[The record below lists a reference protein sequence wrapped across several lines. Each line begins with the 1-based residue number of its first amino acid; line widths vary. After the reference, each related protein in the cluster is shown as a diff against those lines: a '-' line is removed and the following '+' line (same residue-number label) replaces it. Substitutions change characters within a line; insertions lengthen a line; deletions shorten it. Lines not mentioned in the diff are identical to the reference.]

1 MLKEKKYQIFILF
14 WMKYRS
20 RVENMEIG
28 QVVSA
33 SVLDGIE
40 IKLNIENPENL
51 KVGYPVIVEGKEYRF
66 YCVVEDIYTPKSKV
80 IERIAGLELEK
91 TIPIE
96 AHETPYGIP
105 LSCKAKLKPICLIDR
120 NNNLREP
127 ETIPPYL
134 AKVRLAIKEDVEKV
148 YSPSEKTL
156 PLGNLRG
163 VKFEVGVDFERL
175 TEKPFAI
182 FGRTGVGKSILCK
195 IVCNSIIAKDVGS
208 VFIFDMHQEYGTFSK
223 TDNTPG
229 LKYFFPDKVEVF
241 TLDPEENKEAFPF
254 LIDQKNISPS
264 DIIVAFQDLSES
276 MIDALYVIERK
287 RGEKDLVTA
296 IKEADPDEYADK
308 IHTSSLLALKRRIER
323 LKRFKFIKPCVND
336 SFSYILSLIRT
347 KKSIVL
353 DFGRYG
359 TNQMAY
365 LFIAN
370 IIARR
375 LYSIYTE
382 SPKTLPKLI
391 LFLEEAHK
399 FLDPK
404 ISNYTIF
411 DKLARETRKFN
422 LILAIVDQRPSN
434 IDEDVRSQLANRL
447 ILSLK
452 EPNDVSASLSG
463 VPDRPTWERIVSTM
477 PPRNVLLI
485 GDAIAIPTV
494 VEVLEYTIPNM
505 KRILLESKLSTEE
518 INRIVERIDDI
529 F

>member
-1 MLKEKKYQIFILF
+1 M
-14 WMKYRS
+14 
-20 RVENMEIG
+20 
-28 QVVSA
+28 
-33 SVLDGIE
+33 
-40 IKLNIENPENL
+40 
-51 KVGYPVIVEGKEYRF
+51 
-66 YCVVEDIYTPKSKV
+66 
-80 IERIAGLELEK
+80 
-91 TIPIE
+91 
-96 AHETPYGIP
+96 
-105 LSCKAKLKPICLIDR
+105 
-120 NNNLREP
+120 
-127 ETIPPYL
+127 
-134 AKVRLAIKEDVEKV
+134 
-148 YSPSEKTL
+148 
-156 PLGNLRG
+156 
-163 VKFEVGVDFERL
+163 
-175 TEKPFAI
+175 
-182 FGRTGVGKSILCK
+182 
-195 IVCNSIIAKDVGS
+195 
-208 VFIFDMHQEYGTFSK
+208 
-223 TDNTPG
+223 
-229 LKYFFPDKVEVF
+229 
-241 TLDPEENKEAFPF
+241 
-254 LIDQKNISPS
+254 
-264 DIIVAFQDLSES
+264 
-276 MIDALYVIERK
+276 
-287 RGEKDLVTA
+287 
-296 IKEADPDEYADK
+296 
-308 IHTSSLLALKRRIER
+308 
-323 LKRFKFIKPCVND
+323 
-336 SFSYILSLIRT
+336 
-347 KKSIVL
+347 
-353 DFGRYG
+353 DFGKYG

-434 IDEDVRSQLANRL
+434 IDDDVRSQLANRL

-505 KRILLESKLSTEE
+505 KRILLGSKLSMEE
-518 INRIVERIDDI
+518 INGIVERIDDI